1 LDQDEISVCGVSA
14 NAPVGTSRRVVTCS
28 ACGATYFEDEWT
40 GLVLAQRI
48 EPPEIH
54 RLVRDWDDRLA
65 IEVRRCRACSG
76 SIAVK
81 RIRTG

>member
-1 LDQDEISVCGVSA
+1 LDQDETSVCGVSA
-14 NAPVGTSRRVVTCS
+14 NAPVGTSRRAVTCS
-28 ACGATYFEDEWT
+28 ACGETYFDDEWRS
-40 GLVLAQRI
+40 LVLTQRI
-48 EPPEIH
+48 EPPEIR
-54 RLVRDWDDRLA
+54 RLVRGWDDGLS